1 MNPSWEA
8 IKLAFSPP
16 APAMRVKQ
24 VTDKAAEFGI
34 SPASAMMI
42 RLRYLSQRKAE
53 LQILIDWCAE
63 HESDDPKT
71 DYLLTETLIRLLQL
85 RDRITKEEKNLS
97 NYDKPQPK
105 GQITDEMIAA
115 AKETPVTN
123 LIEFDRNGKA
133 LAFCHDDKTPS
144 LSYNKKANRAHCF
157 PCGKSFNAIDILMVR
172 DNYSFINAVKELCG
186 GAH

>member
-1 MNPSWEA
+1 
-8 IKLAFSPP
+8 
-16 APAMRVKQ
+16 
-24 VTDKAAEFGI
+24 
-34 SPASAMMI
+34 
-42 RLRYLSQRKAE
+42 
-53 LQILIDWCAE
+53 
-63 HESDDPKT
+63 
-71 DYLLTETLIRLLQL
+71 
-85 RDRITKEEKNLS
+85 
-97 NYDKPQPK
+97 
-105 GQITDEMIAA
+105 MIAA

>member
-8 IKLAFSPP
+8 VKLAFSPP

-24 VTDKAAEFGI
+24 VTEKAAEFGI
-34 SPASAMMI
+34 SVMSAIHI
-42 RLRYLSQRKAE
+42 RGRYLAHRKSE

-63 HESDDPKT
+63 HESEDPGT
-71 DYLLTETLIRLLQL
+71 DYLITDTLIRLLLL
-85 RDRITKEEKNLS
+85 RDRITREEKNLS

-105 GQITDEMIAA
+105 GMITDEMIAA

-123 LIEFDRNGKA
+123 LIEFDRYGKA
-133 LAFCHDDKTPS
+133 LAFCHDDSKPS
-144 LSYNKKANRAHCF
+144 LSHNKKSNRAHCF

-172 DNYSFINAVKELCG
+172 DGMTFIDAVKQL
-186 GAH
+186 A